1 MVYWIIG
8 IVVIILIA
16 LYIFIDREIY
26 FYEATH
32 LGPRIQG
39 WLYNY
44 WAKEYDQ
51 GKQESQARDA
61 EMVAAP
67 VLAAVKDIQTPLI
80 LDLATGTGRF
90 PKALFNET
98 GFCGHVV
105 AVDVSVGMLE
115 QAAAKL
121 ESYSS
126 AVTYL
131 RWFDFPLPFPD
142 NSFDVVSCL
151 EALEVMPEAETPLA
165 ELYRILR
172 PGGLL
177 ISSRATDA
185 SGRKSKIR
193 SVGQFTRL
201 LQEKGYERIEIIPWW
216 KWFDRVLA
224 RKPGQFI
231 LADTQSVTDVF
242 SCPQCHA
249 VGLKRDAFALECP
262 HCGKKIPIDAKGILL
277 G

>member
-1 MVYWIIG
+1 MLYWIIG
-8 IVVIILIA
+8 TVVVFLIA

-32 LGPRIQG
+32 LGPRFQG

-44 WAKEYDQ
+44 WAEKYDLD
-51 GKQESQARDA
+51 KAESQARDA
-61 EMVAAP
+61 EMLAAP
-67 VLAAVKDIQTPLI
+67 ALDALKDASAPLI

-90 PKALFNET
+90 PQALLKEP
-98 GFCGHVV
+98 GFTGHVV

-115 QAAAKL
+115 KAAAKL
-121 ESYSS
+121 DAYPG

-151 EALEVMPEAETPLA
+151 EALEVMPEAKTPLT

-177 ISSRATDA
+177 ISSRGTEA

-193 SVGQFTRL
+193 NVEQFTRL
-201 LQEKGYERIEIIPWW
+201 LETTGFEQVEIIPWW

-224 RKPGQFI
+224 RKPGKFV
-231 LADTQSVTDVF
+231 SGGSWSMTDVF
-242 SCPQCHA
+242 SCPQCHT
-249 VGLKRDAFALECP
+249 VGMKRDVSAFTCAA
-262 HCGKKIPIDAKGILL
+262 CGKKIPIDAKGIVL